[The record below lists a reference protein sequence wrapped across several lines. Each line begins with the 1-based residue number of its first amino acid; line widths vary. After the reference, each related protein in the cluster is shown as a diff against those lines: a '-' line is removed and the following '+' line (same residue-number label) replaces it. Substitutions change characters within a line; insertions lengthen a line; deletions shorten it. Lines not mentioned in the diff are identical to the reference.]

1 MLVPRNYAE
10 GTTDIS
16 RMATTYPAVVCY
28 RDDDAPLP
36 EYLVEKNWSDMSAR
50 TSLEIRYSPWAVE
63 MMNGYGKK
71 NEKEIKET
79 TGKHLI

>member
-1 MLVPRNYAE
+1 MLMPRFHPE
-10 GTTDIS
+10 ETP
-16 RMATTYPAVVCY
+16 RLATTYPAVVCY

-79 TGKHLI
+79 TGTHLP